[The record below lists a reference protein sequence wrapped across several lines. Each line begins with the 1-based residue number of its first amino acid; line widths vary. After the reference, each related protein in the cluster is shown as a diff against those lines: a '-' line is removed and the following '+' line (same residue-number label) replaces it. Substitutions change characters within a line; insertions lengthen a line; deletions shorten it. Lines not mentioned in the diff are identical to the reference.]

1 MGRPDRARNS
11 RAFQTDR
18 KEEEKPPLKLPIS
31 TRNMW
36 GGEGRGEERRSREN
50 LDLFNFLVRQG
61 IAKRATTVTRYEKN
75 EAFSFRARFDQLAR
89 TMVS

>member
-1 MGRPDRARNS
+1 MREIHARFK
-11 RAFQTDR
+11 RI
-18 KEEEKPPLKLPIS
+18 EKKKKNHLLNCLFLLEICG
-31 TRNMW
+31 